1 MGELAQE
8 VERPLSTRE
17 APGSMPGFSILLFL
31 LIIIWILKTGEWE
44 YLVNEYFATVIKLQQ
59 RVLFRKLTVWI
70 CRTRGEYSVVAILSS
85 FVHFFASV

>member
-8 VERPLSTRE
+8 VERPLSMRE
-17 APGSMPGFSILLFL
+17 APGSMRGF
-31 LIIIWILKTGEWE
+31 IIWILKTGEWE

-70 CRTRGEYSVVAILSS
+70 CWTCGEYSVVAILSS
-85 FVHFFASV
+85 FAHFFASV

>member
-8 VERPLSTRE
+8 VERPLSMRE
-17 APGSMPGFSILLFL
+17 APGSMCGF
-31 LIIIWILKTGEWE
+31 IIWILKTGEWE

-70 CRTRGEYSVVAILSS
+70 CWTGGEYSVVAILSS